1 MIFYVRKEENMNI
14 KKELN
19 HKLYLQRESNISLPD
34 YDNEQKFYHAIV
46 SGNVDEINKLNKI
59 YFPQR
64 RTYGRQN
71 GKLADDLCTNRKYY
85 FIILASTIMRFCLD
99 AGMDRETAFSLCSI
113 YISKADK
120 MTSINKIDVLENDM
134 ILEFTK
140 HMNER
145 KKQNIFSIHISKCMD
160 YIYDNLHYKITV
172 NAIAEYLN
180 MSPSY
185 LSKLFS
191 KEVNMSISTY
201 IKEQRLIAAANM
213 LIYTDNSIS
222 EISEYFVFSS
232 QSHFTTAFQNKY
244 GITPKKYRDQHITQR
259 TPVLS

>member
-1 MIFYVRKEENMNI
+1 MDI

-19 HKLYLQRESNISLPD
+19 HKLYLQRESNINLPD
-34 YDNEQKFYHAIV
+34 YDNEKNFYHAIV
-46 SGNVDEINKLNKI
+46 SGNIDEIDKLNKI

-71 GKLADDLCTNRKYY
+71 GKLADDLCVNRKYY
-85 FIILASTIMRFCLD
+85 FIMLASTIMRFCLD

-113 YISKADK
+113 YINKADK
-120 MTSINKIDVLENDM
+120 MTNINKIDALENDM
-134 ILEFTK
+134 IYEFTK
-140 HMNER
+140 RMSEQ
-145 KKQNIFSIHISKCMD
+145 KKQNIFSIHVSKCMN

-172 NAIAEYLN
+172 SSIAEHLH
-180 MSPSY
+180 MSPTY

-191 KEVNMSISTY
+191 KEVNMSLSAY

-244 GITPKKYRDQHITQR
+244 GITPKKYRDEHAIER
-259 TPVLS
+259 TPVFT